1 MLRQQAAH
9 PAGAVVPG
17 VVEVKDKA
25 AETQGQWSTSARFC
39 IAHAIQRSRV
49 AVLKACP
56 HMYTRCRSRT
66 GWWTRCWLA
75 SRSATGAASNSSH
88 SLHPIHAFG
97 APMIFQSDK
106 WATGAIRIAP
116 VHNCS
121 DGPVT
126 CAVCMVLWQINSACV
141 AGVHAPVKPVCG
153 RHAAGAVVS

>member
-1 MLRQQAAH
+1 MD
-9 PAGAVVPG
+9 
-17 VVEVKDKA
+17 E
-25 AETQGQWSTSARFC
+25 
-39 IAHAIQRSRV
+39 
-49 AVLKACP
+49 
-56 HMYTRCRSRT
+56 M
-66 GWWTRCWLA
+66 LA
-75 SRSATGAASNSSH
+75 SFEISDWCCQQLLSLPASNSCTQK
-88 SLHPIHAFG
+88 AFG